1 MDFIGEE
8 LLIILKNSYLITN
21 NRNNFFANERKTGNL
36 LTVERMSKNN
46 YEGR

>member
-1 MDFIGEE
+1 MDFTREE
-8 LLIILKNSYLITN
+8 PLIILRYSYLITN
-21 NRNNFFANERKTGNL
+21 NRNNFFASERITGNL